1 MKELARELLATAG
14 YTDIA
19 EGAKVSPGVAMSMRA
34 VAPDASV
41 RYFELGGVNTP
52 SRPGLSRIEAVWRS
66 IAKASVIAE
75 VEPDAEV
82 VVLTVGTVRGG
93 PLAAVTGEGR
103 PIAAIIDMT
112 RDDAADRLSDL

>member
-1 MKELARELLATAG
+1 VKELARELLSAAG
-14 YTDIA
+14 YTDVT
-19 EGAKVSPGVAMSMRA
+19 EGARVSPGVTLSMRA
-34 VAPDASV
+34 VAPGGTV

-66 IAKASVIAE
+66 IAKASVVAE
-75 VEPDAEV
+75 VSPGADV

-93 PLAAVTGEGR
+93 PLAAVTGVGR